1 MKVTDSNNGCVIKT
15 CIHRYKKYMKL
26 LKNLKVFQGGYME
39 AKKTKLEEQFLAKAA
54 SDGNYVK
61 SQIFKG
67 ISIFV
72 NGYTCK
78 YIGARG

>member
-1 MKVTDSNNGCVIKT
+1 
-15 CIHRYKKYMKL
+15 
-26 LKNLKVFQGGYME
+26 ME
-39 AKKTKLEEQFLAKAA
+39 AKKTKLEEQFIENAA
-54 SDGNYVK
+54 SVENNKK

-78 YIGARG
+78 CKHVTIESSILNSLIFKYFEYNNCLFLN